1 MNSYTVTQKVFLIAC
16 LCLFGCVTN
25 PPAQPSFY
33 NDLASHIE
41 HDTSVSMNWL
51 AIAGGVTIAFGV
63 AAFMNGQ
70 KAAISILAGGIAL
83 LAVGIITTQALAIMA
98 DLRKYALYALIALGI
113 AGFFVFTHTSL
124 DQNGDGKFDWQDI
137 RAVFLKIRRKL
148 NTT

>member
-1 MNSYTVTQKVFLIAC
+1 MNAYTPTQKAVLIAC
-16 LCLFGCVTN
+16 LCLFGCVTS
-25 PPAQPSFY
+25 PPAPPNFY
-33 NDLASHIE
+33 NDLASHME
-41 HDTSVSMNWL
+41 HDTAVSMNWL
-51 AIAGGVTIAFGV
+51 AIAGAVTIAFGV
-63 AAFMNGQ
+63 ATFMNGQ
-70 KAAISILAGGIAL
+70 KAATSILAAGITL
-83 LAVGIITTQALAIMA
+83 LAIGIITTQALCIFA